1 MTGHGYRKESCG
13 KIRQV
18 PSAGRLSFAI
28 FSVFCLFLILRNA
41 DLAIAGMNRGLRLC
55 AATVIPSLFPF
66 MVISEWILSQRFGHV
81 IVKPFAKPLRWLFGV
96 SEEGACCMLLGIL
109 CGFPIGARCAT
120 SALDGGRIT
129 RDEAERILAS
139 SCNPSSAFLINA
151 VGISLWGNRA
161 FGVTLYATV
170 ILSQLLT
177 GFLWARFSQAKKNSI
192 PIQAT
197 EAFDAETKKGS
208 AIFTEAVRSSC
219 FSMLLVCAYV
229 VFFSTLCGTLEA
241 VMEAWRLPSL
251 ARILPFCVL
260 ELSGGVSAA
269 ATVSNPLLAALLCA
283 FSVGWSGISVH
294 CQLLSICD
302 GRGLRFRRYFAAK
315 LLQGG
320 LCMLLLWLL
329 LSRFPALLSP
339 AQPTGSLLPN
349 ALLPLPLGT
358 VLFFFA
364 MIPCLMIGEK

>member
-1 MTGHGYRKESCG
+1 MTDHRYRKGSFD
-13 KIRQV
+13 KPQRF
-18 PSAGRLSFAI
+18 PSAGQLCFAL

-66 MVISEWILSQRFGHV
+66 MVISEWILSLRVGQFLVR
-81 IVKPFAKPLRWLFGV
+81 PLAKPLRWLFRV

-109 CGFPIGARCAT
+109 CGFPIGARCAMT
-120 SALDGGRIT
+120 ALDGGRIT
-129 RDEAERILAS
+129 KNEAERILAS

-151 VGISLWGNRA
+151 VGISLWGSRA
-161 FGVTLYATV
+161 FGITLYVTV
-170 ILSQLLT
+170 ILCQLLT
-177 GFLWARFSQAKKNSI
+177 AFLLARLPLADSENVPTMQTVVS
-192 PIQAT
+192 
-197 EAFDAETKKGS
+197 ETKKGTS
-208 AIFTEAVRSSC
+208 IFTEAVRSSC

-229 VFFSTLCGTLEA
+229 VFFSALCSTLEA
-241 VMEAWRLPSL
+241 LSDAWRLPSL
-251 ARILPFCVL
+251 AKVLPFCVL

-302 GRGLRFRRYFAAK
+302 GRGLRLRKYFVAK

-320 LCMLLLWLL
+320 LCVLFLWLL
-329 LSRFPALLSP
+329 LMRFPALLSP
-339 AQPTGSLLPN
+339 AQPTGSLLPSS
-349 ALLPLPLGT
+349 LLPLPLGT
-358 VLFFFA
+358 LLFFLA
-364 MIPCLMIGEK
+364 MIPCLMRQEK